1 MSSGSPYVCSA
12 QRRVCTACTC
22 ARHLQRVARAM
33 LLPRHA
39 AGCVRVGWSCRARC
53 ERSRVAAKMSCR
65 LRRHCSPT
73 GPKRVQRKFVTRK
86 EQTLSYSHG
95 FRIARSKPR
104 LRQCAA
110 DAWRCQPSA
119 RRVELHSRRSRTRE
133 PPNWS
138 ETGARLVGISDH
150 GGTGAAA
157 HAASARVARRP
168 IAMTSVHETRGTSRK
183 LARTRQVTKL
193 TK

>member
-1 MSSGSPYVCSA
+1 MSAA

-86 EQTLSYSHG
+86 EQTLSCSHG
-95 FRIARSKPR
+95 FRIARLKPR

-138 ETGARLVGISDH
+138 ETGARLVHREQNTHLLRCRDVMLGWRD
-150 GGTGAAA
+150 A
-157 HAASARVARRP
+157 
-168 IAMTSVHETRGTSRK
+168 
-183 LARTRQVTKL
+183 L
-193 TK
+193 

>member
-1 MSSGSPYVCSA
+1 MSAA

-39 AGCVRVGWSCRARC
+39 AGCVRVGRSCRARC

-138 ETGARLVGISDH
+138 ETGARLVGFWATPELLEFY
-150 GGTGAAA
+150 GTPNMDYAF
-157 HAASARVARRP
+157 SF
-168 IAMTSVHETRGTSRK
+168 
-183 LARTRQVTKL
+183 LARFLAKSSVFSILRIFCFTPRSACS
-193 TK
+193 